1 MVCKIPAFFKINVA
15 NIRSLCRPSMFWIVQ
30 PMFRIVQVLRHDE
43 RHCGTNS
50 CSSTKI
56 SWSRSPFSDI
66 GFY

>member
-15 NIRSLCRPSMFWIVQ
+15 NIKSLCTP
-30 PMFRIVQVLRHDE
+30 PMFRRVQVLRHDE

-56 SWSRSPFSDI
+56 SWLLFLCCHPYS
-66 GFY
+66 Y